1 MEKLPEL
8 RIHQNTYTRIEDPY
22 FKHSVGGASI
32 EEETEVKIMY
42 DSSYLH
48 LNFDCKNNPRMDQ
61 NFYTIDNSTM
71 YNQEVFE
78 IFISL
83 GSVAPKAYF
92 EIQLNPNNALYL
104 CKITFGEKS
113 DHHFEIELLDIEK
126 SGIIHV
132 VTKNE
137 LLDSWSGRL
146 SLPLTLFPKLKK
158 GSKEVFRFNLY
169 RLISKED
176 HFDPNWVANP
186 SNAVYSCWSSTYQKK
201 PQFHVPDRFG
211 FLYME

>member
-1 MEKLPEL
+1 MEQLPSL
-8 RIHQNTYTRIEDPY
+8 KIHQNGFTTIEDSY
-22 FKHSVGGASI
+22 FNHSVGGASI
-32 EEETEVKIMY
+32 EEETVVKIMY
-42 DSSYLH
+42 DNAYLH
-48 LNFDCKNNPRMDQ
+48 FDFDCRNNPRMDQ
-61 NFYTIDNSTM
+61 NYYTVDNSAL

-83 GSVAPKAYF
+83 GSAAPKAYF
-92 EIQLNPNNALYL
+92 EIQLNPNNALYFS
-104 CKITFGEKS
+104 KITFGVKS
-113 DHHFEIELLDIEK
+113 DDQFEIELLDIKK
-126 SGIIHV
+126 SGIIHS

-176 HFDPNWVANP
+176 HFDPNWIAIP
-186 SNAVYSCWSSTYQKK
+186 SNAVYACWSSTYQKT